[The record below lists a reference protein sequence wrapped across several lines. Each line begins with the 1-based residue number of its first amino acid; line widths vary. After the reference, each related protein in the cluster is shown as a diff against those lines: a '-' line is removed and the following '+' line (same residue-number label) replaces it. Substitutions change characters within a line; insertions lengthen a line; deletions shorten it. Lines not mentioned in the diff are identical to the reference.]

1 MSDTNQI
8 NLIIHVQTDN
18 TAPDIMEITFL
29 ILKILGLF
37 IALLIGSIIIVPRML
52 HREKLI
58 IFTILD

>member
-8 NLIIHVQTDN
+8 NLIIHVQTGN
-18 TAPDIMEITFL
+18 TVPDIMEITFL

-37 IALLIGSIIIVPRML
+37 IALLIGLIIIVPRIL

-58 IFTILD
+58 IFTIRA

>member
-1 MSDTNQI
+1 MSVTNQI

-37 IALLIGSIIIVPRML
+37 IALLIDSIIIVPRIL
-52 HREKLI
+52 HREI
-58 IFTILD
+58 YNLD